1 MVGGSVL
8 GYFYWLLVSYFGG
21 TGIVGMASAV
31 NALSVLVG
39 GIAGFGLPT
48 GVQRFLGRDFTRRR
62 AGSLNAYFWSSLVFS
77 IALCIISG
85 LIIWVIAF
93 LNVPFIHFSEEML
106 ILAGLLVFLSFS
118 GIFQALF
125 VSIVKTGSYAVSY
138 ILASLAKLALGVL
151 LIYVG
156 FGWFGAVMG
165 IVFYSLSMIILLL
178 FFALRDLR
186 SLGRVRVR
194 FSFRALRESL
204 VASSVA
210 WIPGVLA
217 LFGQQAAI
225 LTVWYI
231 QGAAVVGT
239 FFIAYTM
246 FSVVYMLP
254 SSFMSL
260 LFPILSGVT
269 DGRRQVAW
277 RVLKICL
284 ALGCPA
290 AAFLVF
296 YPGFLLSLVGG
307 SYVVASTTLSVLAL
321 SIIPLTLTSAV
332 TNLVY
337 ASGSYGKVLGI
348 GLALNVSQ
356 VLLYFELVPVYGEF
370 GAGLSFLFGAL
381 IGLVAAAIVSRSAQF
396 QVSSIKIILSALI
409 PLSVGFLSLKL
420 GFSWLIGGAAILLA
434 SVLSFGRLGIVE
446 RVDLAELARGFA
458 SEKTIAKASS
468 DLNWV
473 LKIIYG
479 K

>member
-1 MVGGSVL
+1 
-8 GYFYWLLVSYFGG
+8 
-21 TGIVGMASAV
+21 
-31 NALSVLVG
+31 
-39 GIAGFGLPT
+39 
-48 GVQRFLGRDFTRRR
+48 
-62 AGSLNAYFWSSLVFS
+62 
-77 IALCIISG
+77 
-85 LIIWVIAF
+85 
-93 LNVPFIHFSEEML
+93 
-106 ILAGLLVFLSFS
+106 
-118 GIFQALF
+118 
-125 VSIVKTGSYAVSY
+125 
-138 ILASLAKLALGVL
+138 
-151 LIYVG
+151 
-156 FGWFGAVMG
+156 
-165 IVFYSLSMIILLL
+165 
-178 FFALRDLR
+178 
-186 SLGRVRVR
+186 
-194 FSFRALRESL
+194 
-204 VASSVA
+204 
-210 WIPGVLA
+210 
-217 LFGQQAAI
+217 
-225 LTVWYI
+225 
-231 QGAAVVGT
+231 
-239 FFIAYTM
+239 
-246 FSVVYMLP
+246 
-254 SSFMSL
+254 
-260 LFPILSGVT
+260 
-269 DGRRQVAW
+269 VAW

-290 AAFLVF
+290 AAFLAF

-381 IGLVAAAIVSRSAQF
+381 VGLVAAAIVSRSVQF

-409 PLSVGFLSLKL
+409 PLSVGFLCLKL